1 MSEQKTWYMEINGQE
16 KGPFGLDELLQ
27 KGLTGESLVWTA
39 GMDSWI
45 PAKNVPEMASAFE
58 LIKMKNE
65 IEIDTFKF
73 MADENADFRLQ
84 IKRLEKSYEEL
95 LDEKSGIKA
104 ILKAMADKEA
114 ELSSQVDLLKDSNEE
129 LPNLKLSLTVELKA
143 LESENVELRSK
154 LKQLF
159 ANLVKGL
166 QG

>member
-1 MSEQKTWYMEINGQE
+1 MSEQKIWYMEINGQQQ
-16 KGPFGLDELLQ
+16 GPFSIDELLQ
-27 KGLTGESLVWTA
+27 RGLTGPSLVRA
-39 GMDSWI
+39 EGMADWLE
-45 PAKNVPEMASAFE
+45 AKDVPEMAEAFE

-65 IEIDTFKF
+65 IEIETFKF

-84 IKRLEKSYEEL
+84 IERLEKSYEEL

-114 ELSSQVDLLKDSNEE
+114 ELSSQVGLLKDSNEE
-129 LPNLKLSLTVELKA
+129 LPNLKLSLTTELKA

-154 LKQLF
+154 LKTLF
-159 ANLVKGL
+159 TKLVSGL